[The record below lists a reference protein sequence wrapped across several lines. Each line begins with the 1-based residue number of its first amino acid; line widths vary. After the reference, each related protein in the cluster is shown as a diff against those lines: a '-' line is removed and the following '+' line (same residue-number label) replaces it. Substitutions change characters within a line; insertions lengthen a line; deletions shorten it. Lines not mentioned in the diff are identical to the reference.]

1 MAQFWSEDFA
11 QRMVKV
17 LYKAHKEDKHYSN
30 ESDESGYSY
39 ESDDFSGINH
49 G

>member
-30 ESDESGYSY
+30 ENEKTHESDENLEPDY
-39 ESDDFSGINH
+39 
-49 G
+49 